1 MRVLLASWAVTLIH
15 SPLLVLE
22 NSCLAYW
29 CHGWKSSV
37 LNLDQP
43 KTMSTERLLEDVVLM
58 LEYHKLDTLFMAY
71 VPTVFQKGNT
81 GPLMVSAYQALKKRR
96 YFRRFAGLGY
106 IS

>member
-1 MRVLLASWAVTLIH
+1 MRVLLASWAVTLFH

-22 NSCLAYW
+22 NSCLASW
-29 CHGWKSSV
+29 LEIISIESW
-37 LNLDQP
+37 

-81 GPLMVSAYQALKKRR
+81 GPLIVSAYQALKKRL
-96 YFRRFAGLGY
+96 YFRRFSGLGY

>member
-1 MRVLLASWAVTLIH
+1 M
-15 SPLLVLE
+15 
-22 NSCLAYW
+22 
-29 CHGWKSSV
+29 
-37 LNLDQP
+37 NLDQP

-106 IS
+106 ISESKGRLAHCYVMHILALIGYNHILFKI